1 MEVIISDKKEL
12 ERKISEF
19 RKSGR
24 NKIHVLADFD
34 KTLTTFTLPNGEQ
47 MPSLI
52 SRIRNGHYLSKE
64 YSKEANELYDYYH
77 KIEIDSKIPSDKKK
91 KEMYTWWY
99 KHFKLLGES
108 GLNKNVIN
116 QVADD
121 LIDGEKIKL
130 RLGVKDFLLTLKN
143 NDIPMIVIS
152 SSIGDL
158 IESFLKKE
166 GLLYKNIHIIANSLK
181 YDKQGNFIGVDHIVH
196 VFNKDETVLEEFPK
210 IFREIKE
217 RKNVILLGDSL
228 GDLGMI
234 EGFEYNEIIKIGFL
248 NENIKEQL
256 DIYKEKFDVV
266 IINDGDF
273 NYINKIVNQILS

>member
-1 MEVIISDKKEL
+1 M
-12 ERKISEF
+12 
-19 RKSGR
+19 
-24 NKIHVLADFD
+24 
-34 KTLTTFTLPNGEQ
+34 Q
-47 MPSLI
+47 
-52 SRIRNGHYLSKE
+52 LS
-64 YSKEANELYDYYH
+64 
-77 KIEIDSKIPSDKKK
+77 
-91 KEMYTWWY
+91 
-99 KHFKLLGES
+99 
-108 GLNKNVIN
+108 
-116 QVADD
+116 
-121 LIDGEKIKL
+121 
-130 RLGVKDFLLTLKN
+130 
-143 NDIPMIVIS
+143 
-152 SSIGDL
+152 
-158 IESFLKKE
+158 
-166 GLLYKNIHIIANSLK
+166 
-181 YDKQGNFIGVDHIVH
+181 IVH